1 MTHTSESNLTS
12 WAALFPRLARYLPAA
27 GFQRLRA
34 LPENLAQ
41 LTPEQQPL
49 IVNELLTARRSLE
62 PLQRVLQNYVPRYLL
77 ELNLTPGQP
86 HGELLEGTFIFADV
100 TGFTALTELLSR
112 QAEGRGYEAMNQ
124 IMNRLF
130 ATVLEPMITSGGDL
144 LFFIGDAVLLHFPK
158 QPNQHDVLQA
168 IRAALRMERAIQP
181 FADFETQFGRCSL
194 TMSAGIERGLVYAG
208 VVGDPQRMELLVS
221 GPGIYAATAAEQIAE
236 PGQVALGE
244 QARTIAAPHFTL
256 NDSIVIDDLGASL
269 GDYEISPP
277 TSRRAGK
284 STIMAATIP
293 DVLEAMEHTLR
304 RVEHLAPFL
313 PEDMLARLVNTERQR
328 QLQPELRPVAVH
340 FINIVGLEELA
351 LAQGPDLAT
360 QVFQRF
366 FVRAQE
372 IVTQHEGVIS
382 QVDAWSKGFILLNT
396 FGTPRAHE
404 GTRRYAVSAA
414 LHLARALDW
423 VNREFN
429 LTPPL
434 QHRSGI
440 TQGLVFTGEI
450 GASYRRES
458 VIAGP
463 AVNRAARLMSKAQP
477 GQIIL
482 DSDIWANASSAFVGD
497 PLPPVTLKGI
507 EGPVVIV
514 NVREVRRGTRLLPP
528 ERPILNRE
536 AELAALQQGLAALLP
551 EVASARTPGAGSAWL
566 ITGETGLGK
575 TTLVAALAELARQQ
589 GLTVMFGRC
598 QPHSRHIP
606 LFPWIDMLT
615 GWLDL
620 NEQSSPALQR
630 VRLTEELASLG
641 MAAMDR
647 VLANLLALPALDH
660 LPNTMSSGPAAPAP
674 ENRVSMLNALQAK
687 LQQPVGA
694 ATRPNLN
701 ALLAD
706 RLAAPASSRKT
717 LWRHLAE
724 RVSGAGAIIELLK
737 NLTARQPVVVILE
750 DIHWFDQ
757 DSTALLAE
765 LLPQLLHL
773 PLMLVMTGRE
783 TSLNHPHLTT
793 LPLPKLPEAIL
804 AQIAQRTL
812 GAESLDSSL
821 AGWLTQRANGNPM
834 VVEELAQALQHSE
847 AVWLDRNTGAVHWT
861 GQTPPLPLSLHTLLL
876 ARLDEL
882 SVTPQDI
889 LKRAAVLGLSFE
901 LDSLVRLCQPQLS
914 AEEVETALEEA
925 VQADFIGVVG
935 LRTYQFNHP
944 LLPETI
950 YASLTFSQRQRWH
963 TQFADWLVE
972 RHESEQ
978 EQLLELIAYHHLR
991 GVAIDKAAS
1000 FGCRAGDRARER
1012 GAYAGAYD
1020 FYTQVLA
1027 LPNLPSEIQRQ
1038 AAESQA
1044 DVLVLQGRYEAAQEA
1059 YRLAVRLGSLEA
1071 SGKQAILAGQIEL
1084 LSQTEFSAA
1093 LRPWAEGSW
1102 AWLLAQA
1109 GQIEAALQ
1117 RLEPT
1122 LAAAGGSVQIILEA
1136 LFHTLTTERRVGPY
1150 DEWLKQFAQATLVD
1164 ASEHVQVSHPE
1175 TSSIF

>member
-1 MTHTSESNLTS
+1 MLQPSKTNLNF
-12 WAALFPRLARYLPAA
+12 WANLLPRLARYLPTAS
-27 GFQRLRA
+27 FNRLRA
-34 LPENLAQ
+34 LPENLTQ
-41 LTPEQQPL
+41 VESEQQQP
-49 IVNELLTARRSLE
+49 IVAELLTARRSLD

-77 ELNLTPGQP
+77 ELNPTPGQP
-86 HGELLEGTFIFADV
+86 HGQLLEGTFIFADV

-112 QAEGRGYEAMNQ
+112 QGEGRGYEAMNQ

-130 ATVLEPMITSGGDL
+130 TTVLEPMIASGGDL

-158 QPNQHDVLQA
+158 QPNHNDVFQA

-194 TMSAGIERGLVYAG
+194 TMSAGIERGIVYAG

-221 GPGIYAATAAEQIAE
+221 GPGIYAATTAEQIAE

-244 QARTIAAPHFTL
+244 QARAIAAAHFTL
-256 NDSIVIDDLGASL
+256 DEAIVIDDLGANL

-277 TSRRAGK
+277 TSRRTSK
-284 STIMAATIP
+284 SSIIGATIP
-293 DVLEAMEHTLR
+293 DALESLTNTLQ
-304 RVEHLAPFL
+304 RVERLAPFL
-313 PEDMLARLVNTERQR
+313 PEDMLARLVNSERHR
-328 QLQPELRPVAVH
+328 QLQSELRPVAVQ

-351 LAQGPDLAT
+351 LTQGHEVAT

-404 GTRRYAVSAA
+404 GTNRYAVSAA
-414 LHLARALDW
+414 LHLARALDG
-423 VNREFN
+423 VNREFS
-429 LTPPL
+429 LTSPL

-450 GASYRRES
+450 GATYRRES

-482 DSDIWANASSAFVGD
+482 DSEIWANASSAFVGD

-528 ERPILNRE
+528 ERPILDRE
-536 AELAALQQGLAALLP
+536 AELAALQQGLTALL
-551 EVASARTPGAGSAWL
+551 SPGAQAMGSAYL
-566 ITGETGLGK
+566 VTGETGLGK
-575 TTLVAALAELARQQ
+575 TTLVATLAELARQQ
-589 GLTVMFGRC
+589 DLTVMFGRC
-598 QPHSRHIP
+598 QPHSQHIP

-620 NEQSSPALQR
+620 NEKSSPALQR

-641 MAAMDR
+641 MSAMDR
-647 VLANLLALPALDH
+647 VLAGLLALPALDNI
-660 LPNTMSSGPAAPAP
+660 PNTIGSTPAASSP
-674 ENRVSMLNALQAK
+674 ESGLSLLNSLQTK
-687 LQQPVGA
+687 LQQPVEST
-694 ATRPNLN
+694 TRPSLN
-701 ALLAD
+701 TLLAG
-706 RLAAPASSRKT
+706 RLAAPASAQKT

-724 RVSGAGAIIELLK
+724 RVSGPGAIIELVK
-737 NLTARQPVVVILE
+737 NLAARQPVIVILE
-750 DIHWFDQ
+750 DIHWFDH
-757 DSTALLAE
+757 DSSALLAD
-765 LLPQLLHL
+765 LLPQL
-773 PLMLVMTGRE
+773 PYIPVMLVMTSRE
-783 TSLNHPHLTT
+783 NTLVSFKPLNN
-793 LPLPKLPEAIL
+793 LPLTKLPDTIL
-804 AQIAQRTL
+804 AQIAQRAL
-812 GAESLDSSL
+812 GAQSLDHSL
-821 AGWLTQRANGNPM
+821 AQWVTQRANGNPM
-834 VVEELAQALQHSE
+834 VVEELAQALQHSK
-847 AVWLDRNTGAVHWT
+847 AVLLDRDTGAVHWT
-861 GQTPPLPLSLHTLLL
+861 GRTPPLPLSLHTLLL

-882 SVTPQDI
+882 TVIPQDI

-901 LDSLVRLCQPQLS
+901 LDSLVRLCQPQLG

-925 VQADFIGVVG
+925 VQAGFISVVEA
-935 LRTYQFNHP
+935 RTYQFNHP

-950 YASLTFSQRQRWH
+950 YATLTFTQRQRWH

-972 RHESEQ
+972 RYQAEQ
-978 EQLLELIAYHHLR
+978 DQFIELIAYHYLR
-991 GVAIDKAAS
+991 GTEVGQAAA
-1000 FGCRAGDRARER
+1000 FGCRAGARARER
-1012 GAYAGAYD
+1012 GAYAGAFD

-1027 LPNLPSEIQRQ
+1027 LPDLSAAVRQQ

-1044 DVLVLQGRYEAAQEA
+1044 DILVLQGEYEAAGEA
-1059 YRLAVRLGSLEA
+1059 YHLAVKLGSLEA
-1071 SGKQAILAGQIEL
+1071 AGKQAILSGQIEAL
-1084 LSQTEFSAA
+1084 KQTEFTAA
-1093 LRPWAEGSW
+1093 LLPWAQGSW

-1109 GQIEAALQ
+1109 GQIDMALQ
-1117 RLEPT
+1117 RLEPI
-1122 LAAAGGSVQIILEA
+1122 LAVSEGSAQIVLEA
-1136 LFHTLTTERRVGPY
+1136 LVHTLATERRVGAY
-1150 DEWLKQFAQATLVD
+1150 NEWLKKFAQAALIYTPGNAEVNY
-1164 ASEHVQVSHPE
+1164 SE
-1175 TSSIF
+1175 TRSIF